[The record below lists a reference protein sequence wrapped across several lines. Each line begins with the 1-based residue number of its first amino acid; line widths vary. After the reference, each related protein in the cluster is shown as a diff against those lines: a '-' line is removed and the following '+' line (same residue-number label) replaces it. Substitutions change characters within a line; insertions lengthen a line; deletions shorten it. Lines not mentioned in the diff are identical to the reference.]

1 MTKVTVIG
9 GGGTGHTL
17 AADLSRRGHTVSL
30 CEEPEYAESLEA
42 ARASGGVEIAG
53 ALEPGFVAVESIT
66 TDVGQAVATAD
77 VVFVSVVANRHQAV
91 ANSIHS
97 SLHDGQTI
105 VIGPDNGGALVFASE
120 FREQGMSKHVL
131 LGGMGGNYYPCRLTG
146 PAKVYV
152 GMPTGPKKVAAFPA
166 NENAKLIDSLDG
178 LFNFVPGRNVLE
190 MALSTPNIPNHLAG
204 AILNTGAI
212 ESSQGKFNL
221 FRDGLSPAVLRC
233 IDAIAAERNAILG
246 ALGYDEINSPMLR
259 KVAELDKH
267 PELDMFRDLDG
278 PADMQHR
285 YITEDA
291 PAGMTLVVSLGG
303 LLGVDTPV
311 SRGMLS
317 IASAI
322 NDTDYFA
329 DGRAL
334 SALGLQGKTVWEINH
349 FLETGFTGEPP
360 AIPPLI

>member
-17 AADLSRRGHTVSL
+17 AADLSRRGHAVSL
-30 CEEPEYAESLEA
+30 CEDPAYADSLEA

-53 ALEPGFVAVESIT
+53 ALETGFVAVDTIT
-66 TDVGQAVATAD
+66 TDVGEAVASAD
-77 VVFVSVVANRHQAV
+77 VIFVSVIANRHQAV

-97 SLHDGQTI
+97 SIRDDQSI

-120 FREQGMSKHVL
+120 FRKLGMSKRVL

-166 NENAKLIDSLDG
+166 NETARLIDSLDG
-178 LFNFVPGRNVLE
+178 LFDFVPGRNVLE

-204 AILNTGAI
+204 AVLNTGAI
-212 ESSQGKFNL
+212 ESSQGSFNL
-221 FRDGLSPAVLRC
+221 FRDGLSPSVLRC
-233 IDAIAAERNAILG
+233 IDAIVAERNAILS

-267 PELDMFRDLDG
+267 PELDKFRDLDG
-278 PADMQHR
+278 PSDMQHR

-291 PAGMTLVVSLGG
+291 MAGMTLLMSLGK
-303 LLGVDTPV
+303 LLGIDTPV
-311 SRGMLS
+311 AEAMVV
-317 IASAI
+317 IASVI
-322 NDTDYFA
+322 NDTDYYA
-329 DGRAL
+329 DGRTI
-334 SALGLQGKTVWEINH
+334 SFLGLQGETIWELNH

-360 AIPPLI
+360 TIPPLI